1 MGVEGGN
8 QNPDFQNHLT
18 FLDVSRRINRLI
30 MRVTTMQTVNQATF
44 AQNLSTL
51 LDRLRDDHSPLI
63 ITRDAAEPAVLMS
76 WSDFRSIEETAYLMA
91 SPRNAQRLNQ
101 SIDALHAGKGLV
113 RPLPDD
119 Q

>member
-1 MGVEGGN
+1 
-8 QNPDFQNHLT
+8 
-18 FLDVSRRINRLI
+18 
-30 MRVTTMQTVNQATF
+30 MQTVNQATF
-44 AQNLSTL
+44 AQNVSAF

-63 ITRDAAEPAVLMS
+63 ITRDDAEPAVLMS

-101 SIDALHAGKGLV
+101 SIDALQSGKGFV
-113 RPLPDD
+113 RSLPDD

>member
-1 MGVEGGN
+1 
-8 QNPDFQNHLT
+8 
-18 FLDVSRRINRLI
+18 
-30 MRVTTMQTVNQATF
+30 MRVTPMQTVNQATF

-63 ITRDAAEPAVLMS
+63 ITRDAGEPAVLMS

-101 SIDALHAGKGLV
+101 SIEALQAGKGFV

>member
-1 MGVEGGN
+1 
-8 QNPDFQNHLT
+8 
-18 FLDVSRRINRLI
+18 
-30 MRVTTMQTVNQATF
+30 MQTVNQTTF
-44 AQNLSTL
+44 AQNVSAL

-63 ITRDAAEPAVLMS
+63 ITRDDAEPAVLMS

-101 SIDALHAGKGLV
+101 SIDALQSGKGFV
-113 RPLPDD
+113 RSLPDD

>member
-1 MGVEGGN
+1 
-8 QNPDFQNHLT
+8 
-18 FLDVSRRINRLI
+18 

-101 SIDALHAGKGLV
+101 SIEALQARQALCCPREVSSLGMQRFSMLSGFLK
-113 RPLPDD
+113 
-119 Q
+119 